1 MSGLEGVILKGIG
14 GFYYVE
20 TAEGTFECKAR
31 GVHRRNGVTPLAG
44 DNVSITVNRDG
55 YASLDSILERKNRLS
70 RPPVAN
76 VDRLFIVVSTCRPKP
91 STLVIDKMT
100 AIACSKG
107 IDCVIVFTKGDLA
120 DDGGLCGVYEASG
133 FTVIRACA
141 ATGEGV
147 DEVRAELNG
156 RVCVF
161 AGNSGVGKSTLI
173 NALVPDLGL
182 ETGEISLKLGRGRH
196 TTRQVELHKCGGGY
210 LADTPGF
217 AAIEPEG
224 DEFIRKDELAY
235 AFPEFEPFLG
245 QCRFTGCSHVSETG
259 CRILEAV
266 DSGEIERSRHDSYVA
281 MYNEAKLVKD
291 WQLSR

>member
-20 TAEGTFECKAR
+20 TDEGTFECKAR

-55 YASLDSILERKNRLS
+55 YASLDSVLERKNRLS

-107 IDCVIVFTKGDLA
+107 IDCVIVFTKVDLA
-120 DDGGLCGVYEASG
+120 DDGGLCGVYETSG
-133 FTVIRACA
+133 FKVIRACA

-147 DEVRAELNG
+147 DEVRAEING

-173 NALVPDLGL
+173 NALVPGLGL

-235 AFPEFEPFLG
+235 AFPEFDPFLG
-245 QCRFTGCSHVSETG
+245 QCRFTGCSHVSEPG
-259 CRILEAV
+259 CRIIEAV

-291 WQLSR
+291 WQLPK